1 MKQVEKTT
9 AIGAAIKQLME
20 SNKGKF
26 FSVTFIKADKTERTI
41 VGSVRKVP
49 GHDSA
54 NTIGHIEKYL
64 TVVLAEKDEKGC
76 EVYQYGRQE
85 NHIQLRRNICN
96 KQAFNSQAGSFNSQT
111 CLRACL
117 KVSTPKKQQHGQQKL
132 AML

>member
-49 GHDSA
+49 GHDSP

-64 TVVLAEKDEKGC
+64 TVVLAEKDEKGREQFRNVNC
-76 EVYQYGRQE
+76 EAVKSISMG
-85 NHIQLRRNICN
+85 
-96 KQAFNSQAGSFNSQT
+96 G
-111 CLRACL
+111 
-117 KVSTPKKQQHGQQKL
+117 KKITFS
-132 AML
+132 

>member
-9 AIGAAIKQLME
+9 AIGSAIKQLMA

-26 FSVTFIKADKTERTI
+26 FSVTFTKADNTERTL

-49 GHDSA
+49 GHNGG

-76 EVYQYGRQE
+76 EQF
-85 NHIQLRRNICN
+85 RNVNCETVKSISMGG
-96 KQAFNSQAGSFNSQT
+96 KKISFS
-111 CLRACL
+111 
-117 KVSTPKKQQHGQQKL
+117 
-132 AML
+132 